1 MFNHCLS
8 YFFIYLLIILTIL
21 TVDLI
26 AADITRAVKRR
37 CSTAVYVIFL
47 IIYFFIYLSSHYSQN
62 SNCVNLIAAD
72 KTRAVEKTQ
81 FSTTVVSYFSHYLF
95 FYLFSRYSRAME
107 KTHCSTTVMCY
118 FSHTS
123 CRLSLDHGRI
133 MPRNM
138 PVAVLFRCTTKL
150 QLQMHFQLSIAPVSV
165 KLTVESFCHIS
176 CCFCG
181 DAVRVSCDFQFI
193 LLPFFFIPCVR

>member
-1 MFNHCLS
+1 
-8 YFFIYLLIILTIL
+8 
-21 TVDLI
+21 
-26 AADITRAVKRR
+26 
-37 CSTAVYVIFL
+37 
-47 IIYFFIYLSSHYSQN
+47 
-62 SNCVNLIAAD
+62 
-72 KTRAVEKTQ
+72 
-81 FSTTVVSYFSHYLF
+81 
-95 FYLFSRYSRAME
+95 ME

-123 CRLSLDHGRI
+123 CRLSPDHGRI

-181 DAVRVSCDFQFI
+181 DAVRISCDYQFI
-193 LLPFFFIPCVR
+193 LLPFFSFHVVVSNCAVSTLPFLKSFIWMLIECVDIS